1 MADDLSA
8 TESASFDQT
17 RQFNPSQQPIH
28 SNDPDADVKKKIVLF
43 NLLEPFGD
51 DQMKEQA
58 DRNAFHQV
66 LCAINAEGLAEN
78 IREIKREGR
87 FEQNGRPRRV
97 IVTFTDENVQ
107 RIVVECAPQLS
118 KTRQLKHLALYAYKS
133 PAQRFEPLPK
143 QQTKRQ
149 NNKTQPTRADGY
161 HGGTSR
167 KVPDQKFEQRG
178 KKEPRPQRPPR
189 SDSPRLS
196 KNSHAGNLYESTTN
210 PSNGKYVAR
219 SEPPRPILPQR
230 SETNIPLHS
239 QPPSSI
245 PLAPKQS
252 NGNPL
257 QRVEISNSKNR
268 HKQHG
273 KPSNVQSN
281 DVNPKYPQ
289 RIFHNSFRFGHN
301 GARSGNG
308 QQNGMNGQHLANQ
321 QAPFPQQMFNNAFG
335 FAPNF
340 APPGNPQPVPPM
352 PFNPMMMMQI
362 ALFCGMVS
370 RLPSSNDAQ
379 DAATPQFPHTSP
391 VPMETDD
398 IELEAPTLPLARKS
412 DTDQR
417 NAVDSLNGR
426 QDVNLI
432 REAQL
437 NAHNINARLQDL
449 SPEQQELYLKTFS
462 KNLWREDKQDDFSK
476 RPLEKAVDDF
486 ILLDLSVEIPPIEN
500 SQSSDCNS
508 SNDPQSFLNRETT
521 SGPIAADIYKDNNP
535 RKLFGTSQLPL
546 EREFEEQ
553 DVVSAVKPLSS
564 FTSSNTSFHGCQ
576 TNVQQ
581 LVKQFEKAPNT
592 DWPPR
597 LSYDLKSTQIK
608 SPPAFEAPTYEDSQ
622 CSENSRY
629 RQISDSNQ
637 KSYYPTIET
646 ERENGNGSVAEL
658 KEYSPMTPI
667 GLGFSAQ
674 RGSSE
679 LDWQKEELMQA
690 ENNVEELRRLAT
702 IRVTS
707 MEILPLSMPQTV
719 CRSQKCAKYERIDGK
734 ETLIYRVCHKDC
746 KLGDN
751 RKRDGCM
758 VFNYNFCNKCSC
770 HINDHERISYEQRIT
785 TKSLENPQKLASE
798 ANAAEMK
805 KSSIRKFERLI
816 SGFQKESNYILVAMA
831 TFSAFLAEN
840 GITQKTNLFEQ
851 HLQKLIVAEDK
862 KMRSVAGVDA
872 DEFNRLLEL
881 SVTYGDICKQFVHQ
895 RDPAKISLDELQE
908 IRQKLFSLPL
918 NGAMIAQIFDI
929 HVKTDHQDY
938 EATVT
943 RCQKS
948 MFQSMPHLQN
958 SAFLSSD
965 SSDAENEDFEQIANP
980 RPVPVLT
987 ALSPP
992 MHQQMFNSSSAISQE
1007 SDAAPQANDS
1017 GRQTMSCQLFPA
1029 GIRIAPTSNL
1039 PQFQPAPHSNNAGP
1053 PNFADNR
1060 MPSQFPMVSPQPGF
1074 PPAVTPQMP
1083 PQVQQMPNGNMMGF
1097 MQDPNFMQQ
1106 MMLFMQQMQLQ
1117 AQQSMQ
1123 QNGAF
1128 NPNPAFPGYGMQP
1141 MQGIQQLPQPPPA
1154 YSASQTPAP
1163 QKSKPKPQ
1171 NGKPSSSKNP
1181 PKYVEKSIEEEEK
1194 CIKAGGDRTKLANLK
1209 RCLDEYR
1216 QERAAIEHALQ
1227 SGGNHQQQ
1235 ITTDDVKNMKAILF
1249 ALPHFGAKLKEL
1261 FEQTVRGYS
1270 MNQQKSV
1277 QKFAPPT
1284 YTAASSS
1291 GGGKKRGLIDKL
1303 RRIFP
1308 K

>member
-1 MADDLSA
+1 MTSKESAILELHRQGQCADDLSA

-340 APPGNPQPVPPM
+340 APP
-352 PFNPMMMMQI
+352 
-362 ALFCGMVS
+362 
-370 RLPSSNDAQ
+370 

-734 ETLIYRVCHKDC
+734 ETLIYR
-746 KLGDN
+746 
-751 RKRDGCM
+751 
-758 VFNYNFCNKCSC
+758 
-770 HINDHERISYEQRIT
+770 
-785 TKSLENPQKLASE
+785 
-798 ANAAEMK
+798 
-805 KSSIRKFERLI
+805 
-816 SGFQKESNYILVAMA
+816 
-831 TFSAFLAEN
+831 
-840 GITQKTNLFEQ
+840 
-851 HLQKLIVAEDK
+851 KLIVAEDK

-948 MFQSMPHLQN
+948 MFQ
-958 SAFLSSD
+958 
-965 SSDAENEDFEQIANP
+965 
-980 RPVPVLT
+980 
-987 ALSPP
+987 
-992 MHQQMFNSSSAISQE
+992 
-1007 SDAAPQANDS
+1007 
-1017 GRQTMSCQLFPA
+1017 
-1029 GIRIAPTSNL
+1029 
-1039 PQFQPAPHSNNAGP
+1039 
-1053 PNFADNR
+1053 
-1060 MPSQFPMVSPQPGF
+1060 
-1074 PPAVTPQMP
+1074 
-1083 PQVQQMPNGNMMGF
+1083 
-1097 MQDPNFMQQ
+1097 
-1106 MMLFMQQMQLQ
+1106 
-1117 AQQSMQ
+1117 
-1123 QNGAF
+1123 
-1128 NPNPAFPGYGMQP
+1128 
-1141 MQGIQQLPQPPPA
+1141 
-1154 YSASQTPAP
+1154 
-1163 QKSKPKPQ
+1163 
-1171 NGKPSSSKNP
+1171 
-1181 PKYVEKSIEEEEK
+1181 
-1194 CIKAGGDRTKLANLK
+1194 
-1209 RCLDEYR
+1209 
-1216 QERAAIEHALQ
+1216 
-1227 SGGNHQQQ
+1227 
-1235 ITTDDVKNMKAILF
+1235 
-1249 ALPHFGAKLKEL
+1249 
-1261 FEQTVRGYS
+1261 
-1270 MNQQKSV
+1270 
-1277 QKFAPPT
+1277 
-1284 YTAASSS
+1284 
-1291 GGGKKRGLIDKL
+1291 
-1303 RRIFP
+1303 
-1308 K
+1308 